1 MRAKDRDHRSTRRL
15 EIGLECRVRIAV
27 APLLGIL
34 LSAGTTQGQDA
45 LARGERL
52 LESKDY
58 AAAEAALREAT
69 AADPSSARAHGKLAL
84 ALLAQRRLPEAVE
97 EGRLAATLEPGN
109 PEARQIYA
117 LALAMSG
124 RALEAARELEAVVA
138 AKPDE
143 LDPLRGLA
151 AAYSEAQD
159 DRAVAAFE
167 KLVKLKPEAPEYR
180 IRLAEHHWTMG
191 DTERGNQVLE
201 DALRALPGLSSL
213 HARYGRALFGQ
224 ERVVDAARELERARD
239 TGATDLP
246 TLSLLCKALSRAGET
261 EAAVAAFTATLKQYP
276 EAGSVHEDFG
286 RLLLSLGRP
295 EPALVSLQES
305 VRLRPDQP
313 SAHLELGRAYEA
325 LGKVAEAEQA
335 YRKAMSLGP
344 QLVAP
349 HYALGSLLTRH
360 GDREEGKREL
370 ALYRTFYDRAVRR
383 SQEARARSG
392 EIAFGWAELRQG
404 HAETALARFEAIP
417 ESAETLIG
425 QASALSRLGRHRD
438 AVRVLE
444 RAREL
449 EPQSP
454 LVQNLLASER
464 VRAEEKP

>member
-1 MRAKDRDHRSTRRL
+1 
-15 EIGLECRVRIAV
+15 V
-27 APLLGIL
+27 A
-34 LSAGTTQGQDA
+34 TTQAQDA
-45 LARGERL
+45 FARGERL

-69 AADPSSARAHGKLAL
+69 AAEPSSARAHGKLAL

-109 PEARQIYA
+109 PEARQVYA
-117 LALAMSG
+117 VALAMSG

-143 LDPLRGLA
+143 LAPLQGLA
-151 AAYSEAQD
+151 ESYSAAQD

-180 IRLAEHHWTMG
+180 IRLAEHHWMMG
-191 DTERGNQVLE
+191 DTDRGNRVLE

-213 HARYGRALFGQ
+213 HARYGRALFDQ

-246 TLSLLCKALSRAGET
+246 TLSLLCQALGRAGET
-261 EAAVAAFTATLKQYP
+261 EAAVEAFTATLRQYP
-276 EAGSVHEDFG
+276 EAASVHEDFG

-305 VRLRPDQP
+305 VRLQP
-313 SAHLELGRAYEA
+313 GQASAHLELGRAYEA

-335 YRKAMSLGP
+335 YRKALSLGP
-344 QLVAP
+344 QLAAP

-370 ALYRTFYDRAVRR
+370 ALYRTLYDGVARMA
-383 SQEARARSG
+383 QPARARVR
-392 EIAFGWAELRQG
+392 ELAYGWAELRQG
-404 HAETALARFEAIP
+404 RAEAALARFESFP

-454 LVQNLLASER
+454 LVQTLLASER
-464 VRAEEKP
+464 VRAEEKR

>member
-1 MRAKDRDHRSTRRL
+1 
-15 EIGLECRVRIAV
+15 VPIAA
-27 APLLGIL
+27 APLLGVL
-34 LSAGTTQGQDA
+34 LSAGTLQAEDA
-45 LARGERL
+45 VARGERL

-58 AAAEAALREAT
+58 AAAEAAFREGT

-84 ALLAQRRLPEAVE
+84 ALIAQRRLPEALA

-117 LALAMSG
+117 VALVMSG

-138 AKPDE
+138 AKPDALE
-143 LDPLRGLA
+143 ALVGLA
-151 AAYSEAQD
+151 ESYSLAQD

-180 IRLAEHHWTMG
+180 IRLAEHHWMMG
-191 DTERGNQVLE
+191 DNERGNQVLE

-213 HARYGRALFGQ
+213 HARYGRALFSQ
-224 ERVVDAARELERARD
+224 ERFVDAARELERARD

-246 TLSLLCKALSRAGET
+246 TLSLLCKALGRAGET

-276 EAGSVHEDFG
+276 EAGSVHEDYG
-286 RLLLSLGRP
+286 RLLVSLGRP
-295 EPALVSLQES
+295 EPALVSLQEA
-305 VRLRPDQP
+305 VRLRPDQA

-335 YRKAMSLGP
+335 YRKAMAMGP
-344 QLVAP
+344 QLAEP
-349 HYALGSLLTRH
+349 HYALGRLLTRR
-360 GDREEGKREL
+360 GNREEGEREL
-370 ALYRTFYDRAVRR
+370 ALHRTLYDRAVRR
-383 SQEARARSG
+383 SEEARALSG

-404 HAETALARFEAIP
+404 RVEAALARFEAIP
-417 ESAETLIG
+417 DSAEALIG

-438 AVRVLE
+438 AVQVLE

-449 EPQSP
+449 EPRSP
-454 LVQNLLASER
+454 MVQTMLASER
-464 VRAEEKP
+464 FRAEEKP